1 MRISG
6 LAVLSPAHLPAPE
19 RASIEHL
26 IGCGLFSDGRFY
38 VDYHGIAVEIHRYG
52 FFLHT
57 GLVVEDERPEEVSD
71 TLWHILNAA
80 ERQGCDWVLFDRDEP
95 VSPDWPQFDCG

>member
-6 LAVLSPAHLPAPE
+6 LAVLSTAHMAFEE
-19 RASIEHL
+19 RSAIEAL
-26 IGCGLFSDGRFY
+26 IAAATIVDGRHTIAF
-38 VDYHGIAVEIHRYG
+38 HGIAVEPHSFG
-52 FFLHT
+52 FFLNT
-57 GLVVEDERPEEVSD
+57 GLVVEDKRPDEVSD

-95 VSPDWPQFDCG
+95 TSPGLPLFD